1 MVSAFSHDRGEVL
14 GLKAMENKR
23 ESEIFVVQD
32 LLALLDFKNVVFT
45 MDALHCQKKTASAIV
60 NSGNDY
66 LITVKANQNKLH
78 QSIATHCQ
86 MTSPIHQYNHS
97 EKTRDR
103 SIQRNISVFSPPSEI
118 DPIWVGVNCVIKVW
132 RQGTRG
138 GQPYQSQKETYY
150 ICSLSPHSSLIPK
163 GIRTHWHIENRL
175 HWVKDVVL
183 QEDDYPFCGG
193 YAAANMG
200 IIRTIALNLFRLNG
214 FASITKAIRTLAHD
228 LPRLFSFLQ

>member
-1 MVSAFSHDRGEVL
+1 
-14 GLKAMENKR
+14 
-23 ESEIFVVQD
+23 
-32 LLALLDFKNVVFT
+32 
-45 MDALHCQKKTASAIV
+45 
-60 NSGNDY
+60 
-66 LITVKANQNKLH
+66 
-78 QSIATHCQ
+78 

-175 HWVKDVVL
+175 HWVKDVV
-183 QEDDYPFCGG
+183 QCEDNSPQ
-193 YAAANMG
+193 
-200 IIRTIALNLFRLNG
+200 LNG
-214 FASITKAIRTLAHD
+214 FASTNISILKSWVLSLLRIHGFDSITQAINNLSHNLKYLRSLCY
-228 LPRLFSFLQ
+228 